1 MFSTDKNIETIAE
14 LIEAVKN
21 YIGLQTKYAKLD
33 VIEKI
38 VRLLTALTVLAV
50 LLLLLFIGL
59 IYLSFATAYALAP
72 LIGTALAFACAAG
85 GYFVMLFLCMI
96 FRKRWI
102 ERPLVK
108 FLAGLLMNEQ

>member
-14 LIEAVKN
+14 LIETIRN
-21 YIGLQTKYAKLD
+21 YIGLQTKYVKLD

-38 VRLLTALTVLAV
+38 VRLLTALTMVGL

-59 IYLSFATAYALAP
+59 IYLSFAVVYAIAP
-72 LIGTALAFACAAG
+72 LMGIALAFACVAG
-85 GYFVMLFLCMI
+85 TYFVALILFVT
-96 FRKRWI
+96 FRKQWI

-108 FLAGLLMNEQ
+108 FLASMLMDK

>member
-38 VRLLTALTVLAV
+38 VRLLTALTMLAV

-59 IYLSFATAYALAP
+59 IYLSFAAAYALTP
-72 LIGTALAFACAAG
+72 LMGTALAFACVASC
-85 GYFVMLFLCMI
+85 YFIMLILCMV

-108 FLAGLLMNEQ
+108 FLAGLLMNE

>member
-38 VRLLTALTVLAV
+38 VRLLTALTMLAV

-59 IYLSFATAYALAP
+59 IYLSLQQLTRSHHSLAQRWHLPALRVAI
-72 LIGTALAFACAAG
+72 LLCSFCA
-85 GYFVMLFLCMI
+85 
-96 FRKRWI
+96 
-102 ERPLVK
+102 
-108 FLAGLLMNEQ
+108 

>member
-14 LIEAVKN
+14 LIEAVRN
-21 YIGLQTKYAKLD
+21 YIGLQTKFVKLY

-38 VRLLTALTVLAV
+38 VRLLTALTMVAV

-59 IYLSFATAYALAP
+59 IYLSFAAAYALAP
-72 LIGTALAFACAAG
+72 LMGMALAFACVAG
-85 GYFVMLFLCMI
+85 GYFIMLILCVM

-108 FLAGLLMNEQ
+108 FLAGLLMNE

>member
-38 VRLLTALTVLAV
+38 VRLLTALTMLAV

-59 IYLSFATAYALAP
+59 IYLSFAIAYALAP
-72 LIGTALAFACAAG
+72 LIGSVGICLRCGWLFCHALS
-85 GYFVMLFLCMI
+85 VHDI
-96 FRKRWI
+96 
-102 ERPLVK
+102 
-108 FLAGLLMNEQ
+108 